1 MARTPK
7 TSTRSASASKAQSRA
22 SKPSGLTKGPAEN
35 AGVDRR
41 PLAQQYLYTGPQN
54 PAGVSSIIR
63 LADTGYMWRLCDLF
77 EKYRNEDSHLQTV
90 ASRRERA
97 LADVPWQII
106 PASEKRRDLK
116 IAAWLE
122 DAFKAMGDKKIG
134 DVSTRGLTDAITHL
148 NSGVIY
154 GYGIGEVPWT
164 KDGIYVKPAG
174 FLPMG
179 ARRFVYSQFDAS
191 LRWYDM
197 NGALTAYPGV
207 DPVNDYPE
215 GRFLV
220 HRPRINGAIGPREG
234 LIRCLTW
241 AAMFRLWTV
250 KDWHRAGEFSWKPYR
265 IGYYKKDG
273 TVDEDRTAVEEA
285 LQYLSTN
292 GFAALPDT
300 VEIDIQFAKNRT
312 AGDGGVHGGLAAF
325 LAGEMSKVTL
335 GATLS
340 VEQGR
345 VGSNALGNVHR
356 DVAMTVRDADARA
369 LEDTIQRQLIAPL
382 VRYNFGDVPIPSF
395 RFTTEEGADLAALAS
410 ALQKLG
416 PSQQGMGLH
425 IPARWVRTTFGI
437 PEPEI
442 GDELMDGSVRRD
454 PAEVAAEA
462 AQAKKDMAAQMAG
475 KGPQTTP
482 EAPQQGEPAG
492 KKTPADEPGNDN
504 GPPVSEKAI
513 ERAYRAYVTDRVL
526 TMAGFRKRNYGA
538 FERAA

>member
-7 TSTRSASASKAQSRA
+7 TSSRSAPSRSAAQVRG
-22 SKPSGLTKGPAEN
+22 KPSGLTKPPVDN
-35 AGVDRR
+35 AGTDRR
-41 PLAQQYLYTGPQN
+41 PLNQQYLWVGPQN

-90 ASRRERA
+90 ASRRERS
-97 LADVPWQII
+97 LADVPYQVI

-116 IAAWLE
+116 IAAWIEEVL
-122 DAFKAMGDKKIG
+122 KAMGDEKVG
-134 DVSTRGLTDAITHL
+134 DVSTRGFTDAITHL

-154 GYGIGEVPWT
+154 GYAVGELPWK
-164 KDGIYVKPAG
+164 KDGKYVKPAG

-179 ARRFVYSQFDAS
+179 ARRFVYSQMDAS
-191 LRWYDM
+191 LRWFDM
-197 NGALTAYPGV
+197 TGAITDYPGV

-220 HRPRINGAIGPREG
+220 HRPRINGAVGPREG

-250 KDWHRAGEFSWKPYR
+250 KDWHRSGEFSWKPYR

-273 TVDEDRTAVEEA
+273 SIDEDRTAIEEA

-292 GFAALPDT
+292 GFAVLPDT
-300 VEIDIQFAKNRT
+300 VEVDISFAKNRT

-325 LAGEMSKVTL
+325 LAAEMSKVTL

-345 VGSNALGNVHR
+345 VGSNALGNVHQ
-356 DVAMTVRDADARA
+356 DVARAVRDADARA

-382 VRYNFGDVPIPSF
+382 VRYNFGDVPMPAF
-395 RFTTEEGADLAALAS
+395 RFVTEEGADLSLLAIALEKLA
-410 ALQKLG
+410 KLG
-416 PSQQGMGLH
+416 LQ
-425 IPARWVRTTFGI
+425 IPAKWVRTTFGI
-437 PEPEI
+437 PEPDI
-442 GDELMDGSVRRD
+442 GEELMDGSLRCD
-454 PAEVAAEA
+454 PVEVAAEA
-462 AQAKKDMAAQMAG
+462 EKARKKLEEQMNGGTQQPSDPAQDPALNEQPAQ
-475 KGPQTTP
+475 KPSK
-482 EAPQQGEPAG
+482 EPA
-492 KKTPADEPGNDN
+492 NDN
-504 GPPVSEKAI
+504 GPPVSEKALA
-513 ERAYRAYVTDRVL
+513 RAYRTFVVDRIL
-526 TMAGFRKRNYGA
+526 NMAGFRATNFSR
-538 FERAA
+538 EAA